1 MIEVHANLAAGR
13 NSRNGGLTQE
23 ALATRWP
30 FVLHPSPLHAADT
43 WPQPPASLKDSYQ
56 EVGGKKLLSF
66 PFVLQ
71 DAEMVESKST
81 SV

>member
-1 MIEVHANLAAGR
+1 MIEVHANLAGGR
-13 NSRNGGLTQE
+13 NSRNGLTQE
-23 ALATRWP
+23 ALGTRWP
-30 FVLHPSPLHAADT
+30 FVLHPSPLHAAAT